1 MKKTIFNNLFNEV
14 TLFFLVCSLTLTLIV
29 WIIQAVNFIDIISE
43 DGHSITTYFS
53 YAILNIPKIY
63 NKLLLLSF
71 FLSVYYI
78 LGVYEDKNQLI
89 IFWINGITKIEFLNK
104 LIFLSII
111 FTFFSL
117 ILSYFVVPFTQD
129 KARSFIRNSN
139 LDFFPSLMKPKKFI
153 DTVENLTI
161 FLDEKKD
168 DSMKK
173 ILIKDSSIGGGSQ
186 LIISKSGKIVNNDQ
200 TKYLSLNNGIIINY
214 GKGKKLTSFNF
225 EQSNFNLNKYKTKTT
240 ITPKIQET
248 KSITIIKCLKNL
260 NSDMNKKTLVD
271 KLNCEKSFIKNL
283 TQEIYKRTILPLYI
297 PILCIIASLVVLK
310 SNNDD
315 KFKNFKIKVFLSGI
329 VIIVFSQISI
339 NAVSIN
345 IQVGIATLCT
355 PFILL
360 FISYLLFLNKNKRF
374 N

>member
-14 TLFFLVCSLTLTLIV
+14 ILFFFICSLTLTLIV

-63 NKLLLLSF
+63 SKLLLLSF
-71 FLSVYYI
+71 FLSIYYI

-89 IFWINGITKIEFLNK
+89 IFWINGISKVEFLNK
-104 LIFLSII
+104 LIFLSLAFAI
-111 FTFFSL
+111 FSL
-117 ILSYFVVPFTQD
+117 ILSYLIVPFTQD

-139 LDFFPSLMKPKKFI
+139 LDFFPSLIKPKKFI

-161 FLDEKKD
+161 FLDEKKN

-173 ILIKDSSIGGGSQ
+173 ILIKDSSIAGGSQ
-186 LIISKSGKIVNNDQ
+186 LIISKSGKIIGNEN
-200 TKYLSLNNGIIINY
+200 TKYLSLNDGIIINY
-214 GKGKKLTSFNF
+214 GQSKKLTSFNF
-225 EQSNFNLNKYKTKTT
+225 EQSNFNLSKYKTKTT
-240 ITPKIQET
+240 VTPKIQET
-248 KSITIIKCLKNL
+248 KSSTIIKCLRNL
-260 NSDMNKKTLVD
+260 KSDMNKKTLID

-283 TQEIYKRTILPLYI
+283 TQEIYKRTVLPLYV

-310 SNNDD
+310 SSNNDR
-315 KFKNFKIKVFLSGI
+315 FKNFKLKIFLSGI
-329 VIIVFSQISI
+329 IIIIFSQISI
-339 NAVSIN
+339 NTVSIN
-345 IQVGIATLCT
+345 IPTAIITLCV

-360 FISYLLFLNKNKRF
+360 FISYLFFLNKNKKF
-374 N
+374 

>member
-14 TLFFLVCSLTLTLIV
+14 ILFFFICSLTLTLIV

-43 DGHSITTYFS
+43 DGHSIITYFS

-63 NKLLLLSF
+63 SKLLLLSF
-71 FLSVYYI
+71 FLSIYYI
-78 LGVYEDKNQLI
+78 LVIYEDKNQLI

-104 LIFLSII
+104 LIFLSLFFAI
-111 FTFFSL
+111 FSL
-117 ILSYFVVPFTQD
+117 MLSYLVVPFTQD
-129 KARSFIRNSN
+129 KARSFIRDSN
-139 LDFFPSLMKPKKFI
+139 LDFFPSLIKPKKFI

-161 FLDEKKD
+161 FLDEKKN

-186 LIISKSGKIVNNDQ
+186 LIISKSGKIIGNEKN
-200 TKYLSLNNGIIINY
+200 KYLSLNDGIIINY
-214 GKGKKLTSFNF
+214 GESKKLTSFNF
-225 EQSNFNLNKYKTKTT
+225 EQSNFNLSQYKTKTT

-248 KSITIIKCLKNL
+248 KSGTIIKCLRNL
-260 NSDMNKKTLVD
+260 KSDMNKKILID

-283 TQEIYKRTILPLYI
+283 TQEIYKRTVLPIYI

-310 SNNDD
+310 SSNSDR
-315 KFKNFKIKVFLSGI
+315 FKNFKLKIFFSGI
-329 VIIVFSQISI
+329 IIIIFSQISI
-339 NAVSIN
+339 NTVSIS
-345 IQVGIATLCT
+345 IPTAIITLCV

-360 FISYLLFLNKNKRF
+360 SISYLFFLNKNKKF
-374 N
+374 

>member
-43 DGHSITTYFS
+43 DGHSIATYFS
-53 YAILNIPKIY
+53 YAVLNIPKIY

-78 LGVYEDKNQLI
+78 LGVYENKNQLI
-89 IFWINGITKIEFLNK
+89 IFWVNGITKVEFLNK

-161 FLDEKKD
+161 FLDEKEN

-173 ILIKDSSIGGGSQ
+173 ILIKDSSIGGSSQ
-186 LIISKSGKIVNNDQ
+186 LIISKFGKIVNNDR

-214 GKGKKLTSFNF
+214 GKSKKLTSFNF

-248 KSITIIKCLKNL
+248 KSVTIIKCLKNL
-260 NSDMNKKTLVD
+260 KYDMNKRTLID

-283 TQEIYKRTILPLYI
+283 IQEIYKRTILPLYI

-310 SNNDD
+310 SNNND
-315 KFKNFKIKVFLSGI
+315 KFKNFKLKVFLSGI
-329 VIIVFSQISI
+329 ITIVFSQISI
-339 NAVSIN
+339 NTVSIN
-345 IQVGIATLCT
+345 ISAAIATLCT

-360 FISYLLFLNKNKRF
+360 FISYLLFLNKNKKF

>member
-1 MKKTIFNNLFNEV
+1 MEKILFRKLIIDISLRAFFIIFTIG
-14 TLFFLVCSLTLTLIV
+14 LIV

-43 DGHSITTYFS
+43 DGHSIATYFS

-89 IFWINGITKIEFLNK
+89 IFWVNGITKVEFLNK

-111 FTFFSL
+111 FTFFSI
-117 ILSYFVVPFTQD
+117 ILSYFIVPFTQD

-139 LDFFPSLMKPKKFI
+139 LDFFPSLIKPKKFI

-161 FLDEKKD
+161 FLDEKED

-186 LIISKSGKIVNNDQ
+186 LIISKSGKIVNNDRA
-200 TKYLSLNNGIIINY
+200 KYLNLNDGIIINY
-214 GKGKKLTSFNF
+214 GKSKKLTSFNF

-248 KSITIIKCLKNL
+248 KSVTIIKCLKNL
-260 NSDMNKKTLVD
+260 NSNMNKKTIVD

-283 TQEIYKRTILPLYI
+283 TQEIYKRTVLPLYI
-297 PILCIIASLVVLK
+297 PILCIIASLVILK
-310 SNNDD
+310 SNNND
-315 KFKNFKIKVFLSGI
+315 KFKNFKMKVFLSGI
-329 VIIVFSQISI
+329 IVIVFSQISI
-339 NAVSIN
+339 NTVSIN
-345 IQVGIATLCT
+345 IETGIATFCT
-355 PFILL
+355 PFVLL
-360 FISYLLFLNKNKRF
+360 FISYLLFLNKNKNF